1 MDKKIKIALLVVI
14 IIAIAAIAYGGI
26 SANEPSSKKTL
37 NVTNNL
43 TEAME
48 IASEQNK
55 DVFLVFTS
63 DTCQWCNKL
72 NKETLSD
79 EKVMSRLD
87 KEYVTAIV
95 NIDEQPEIAR
105 SFNAV
110 ATPVMIFLDNNG
122 TEKERLNGFYG
133 PNELLEY
140 M

>member
-1 MDKKIKIALLVVI
+1 
-14 IIAIAAIAYGGI
+14 
-26 SANEPSSKKTL
+26 
-37 NVTNNL
+37 
-43 TEAME
+43 
-48 IASEQNK
+48 
-55 DVFLVFTS
+55 
-63 DTCQWCNKL
+63 
-72 NKETLSD
+72 
-79 EKVMSRLD
+79 MSRLD

>member
-14 IIAIAAIAYGGI
+14 VIAIAAIAYGGI
-26 SANEPSSKKTL
+26 SANEPSSKKTI
-37 NVTNNL
+37 NATNNL

-48 IASEQNK
+48 IASEQDK